1 MALCAFSLCSIATY
15 AQQDRNVVFH
25 MSDKTTKT
33 VSLAGVDS
41 LTFEKAVRTPLN
53 LDLEIHSTYIKEIM
67 TCSDPN
73 MSYYVSYLEKELF
86 DEYYPTD
93 DKLIA
98 EDKQWIEEMA
108 KSYDSSVADMVKSW
122 TYQGN
127 NDEYQANLLPGHE
140 YVVWMHGMDENANS
154 TTPVTKI
161 VFRAKDVD
169 RIANIVTLTAE
180 KTADGIYVEAKP
192 DDKTKNYTLGFF
204 PTSKMRDEM
213 TCMPQG
219 TLDYI
224 DHGVIAGV
232 SEDYSYT
239 GVFEES
245 LPLIMLHR
253 NLFQFCLMVR
263 IDDSRADEAVLE
275 LNEAWAEVFPD
286 RQGDFVPLGDIYSSM
301 YRNELNARNLVLVFT
316 LLCFVMAD
324 LGLIVFMAFI
334 IRRRTKE
341 IAVRKINGATAGTIV
356 RLLNVNFIRY
366 IAIAFVVAVPVS
378 WLVLHSWLQ
387 RFAYRTS
394 LDWWLFAASGA
405 AVFLISMLSISLQ
418 SWRAATVNPA
428 NGLRK

>member
-1 MALCAFSLCSIATY
+1 MRTILRNIALCAFSFCSIATY

-53 LDLEIHSTYIKEIM
+53 LDLDIHSTYIKEIM

-127 NDEYQANLLPGHE
+127 NEEYQANLLPGHE

-169 RIANIVTLTAE
+169 RIANTVTLTAE
-180 KTADGIYVEAKP
+180 KTAEGIKVTASP

-213 TCMPQG
+213 TGMPLG
-219 TLDYI
+219 TRDYMQTGI
-224 DHGVIAGV
+224 SSSLYDYLV
-232 SEDYSYT
+232 SNEMSRF
-239 GVFEES
+239 FE
-245 LPLIMLHR
+245 
-253 NLFQFCLMVR
+253 NNAF
-263 IDDSRADEAVLE
+263 
-275 LNEAWAEVFPD
+275 
-286 RQGDFVPLGDIYSSM
+286 QGDANITYTNPSRNTEYYIVAAYLDDDAAICSDISQ
-301 YRNELNARNLVLVFT
+301 
-316 LLCFVMAD
+316 
-324 LGLIVFMAFI
+324 I
-334 IRRRTKE
+334 
-341 IAVRKINGATAGTIV
+341 
-356 RLLNVNFIRY
+356 
-366 IAIAFVVAVPVS
+366 
-378 WLVLHSWLQ
+378 
-387 RFAYRTS
+387 
-394 LDWWLFAASGA
+394 
-405 AVFLISMLSISLQ
+405 
-418 SWRAATVNPA
+418 TVNRDGSLSDVTMVKAPA
-428 NGLRK
+428 KFLGKTVRRHAK

>member
-1 MALCAFSLCSIATY
+1 MALCAFSFCSIATY

-108 KSYDSSVADMVKSW
+108 KSYNSSVADMVKNW
-122 TYQGN
+122 AYQGN
-127 NDEYQANLLPGHE
+127 YEEYQANLLPGHE

-161 VFRAKDVD
+161 AFRAKDVD
-169 RIANIVTLTAE
+169 RIANTVTLTAE
-180 KTADGIYVEAKP
+180 KTAEGINVTASP

-213 TCMPQG
+213 TGMPLG
-219 TLDYI
+219 TRDYMQTGI
-224 DHGVIAGV
+224 SSSLYDYLV
-232 SEDYSYT
+232 SNEMSRF
-239 GVFEES
+239 FE
-245 LPLIMLHR
+245 
-253 NLFQFCLMVR
+253 NNAF
-263 IDDSRADEAVLE
+263 
-275 LNEAWAEVFPD
+275 
-286 RQGDFVPLGDIYSSM
+286 QGDANITYTNPSRNTEYYIVAAYLDDDAAICSDISQ
-301 YRNELNARNLVLVFT
+301 
-316 LLCFVMAD
+316 
-324 LGLIVFMAFI
+324 I
-334 IRRRTKE
+334 
-341 IAVRKINGATAGTIV
+341 
-356 RLLNVNFIRY
+356 
-366 IAIAFVVAVPVS
+366 
-378 WLVLHSWLQ
+378 
-387 RFAYRTS
+387 
-394 LDWWLFAASGA
+394 
-405 AVFLISMLSISLQ
+405 
-418 SWRAATVNPA
+418 TVNRDGSLSDVTMVKAPA
-428 NGLRK
+428 KFLGKTVRRHAK